1 MLKKRNPSIILKK
14 TSNYKGREQKKKW
27 TKITSKKTRK
37 GLTVAIST
45 YLSIDTLNENGLNIL
60 IKRHRMS
67 ELIL

>member
-14 TSNYKGREQKKKW
+14 TSNDKGREQKKKW

-37 GLTVAIST
+37 ELTVAIST

-60 IKRHRMS
+60 INSHRMS